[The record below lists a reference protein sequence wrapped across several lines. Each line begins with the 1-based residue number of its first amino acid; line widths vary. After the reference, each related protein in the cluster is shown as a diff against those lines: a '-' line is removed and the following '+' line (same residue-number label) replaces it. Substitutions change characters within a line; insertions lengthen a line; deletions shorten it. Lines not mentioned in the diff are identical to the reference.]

1 MRGDVRRQPACDHRT
16 FTTAG
21 RKGRGKATPTT
32 TPSKPAVPQRTKG
45 TAMGKRVRPPHDPPG
60 VRRSSHLCAG
70 RPMPRDTTS
79 RDDPVKRA
87 GRPHG
92 LTTSPTRC
100 HGRQPPTHARP
111 RNRGR
116 HAGRLPARKPGR
128 KQGPVAQQAE
138 HGVRNAEAAGST
150 PARSTKRRKKE
161 AKTAPTRTPDAPT
174 LHKKGEATI
183 EGFLVPPHGLLSA
196 PRQRRRT
203 PIMLRDNAR
212 RGNGFVPLTPLGHGV
227 WKGARRVPKRGPRC
241 NPVAGTKP
249 WTKPT
254 RTAYDTSNT
263 IRDRPHPRPAGTTP
277 AVM

>member
-1 MRGDVRRQPACDHRT
+1 MGNHAGRRSTATGLRPSNVHHSRPQGPRQGDPHDHPLET
-16 FTTAG
+16 GSATTA
-21 RKGRGKATPTT
+21 TT
-32 TPSKPAVPQRTKG
+32 G

-92 LTTSPTRC
+92 LTTSPTQC

-174 LHKKGEATI
+174 LHKKGR
-183 EGFLVPPHGLLSA
+183 PPS
-196 PRQRRRT
+196 
-203 PIMLRDNAR
+203 RDSL
-212 RGNGFVPLTPLGHGV
+212 FPLTASFRLPDNGGGH
-227 WKGARRVPKRGPRC
+227 P
-241 NPVAGTKP
+241 
-249 WTKPT
+249 
-254 RTAYDTSNT
+254 
-263 IRDRPHPRPAGTTP
+263 
-277 AVM
+277 